1 VEDAFHTPCVP
12 PPPAPASRTPT
23 ATAAGPRP
31 FGEPRDAFVCALAAV
46 RGWLGARV
54 ANNVHRFTSAEAA
67 GQLRTLRTELA
78 ALEAELHTEGL
89 DLLQCAAAPMA
100 SAVAVSCGVERVACA
115 RGLRACV
122 RISH

>member
-1 VEDAFHTPCVP
+1 MRFTRRASLPPLPPRLGHPLLPQLAHGLLVSRAMRLCVPSPPCV
-12 PPPAPASRTPT
+12 
-23 ATAAGPRP
+23 AGW
-31 FGEPRDAFVCALAAV
+31 V
-46 RGWLGARV
+46 GARV

-89 DLLQCAAAPMA
+89 DLLQCAVAPLA